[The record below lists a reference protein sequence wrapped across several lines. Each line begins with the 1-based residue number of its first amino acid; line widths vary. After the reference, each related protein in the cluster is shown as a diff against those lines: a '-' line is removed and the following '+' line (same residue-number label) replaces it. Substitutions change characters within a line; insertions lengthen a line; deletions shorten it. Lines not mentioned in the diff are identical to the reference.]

1 MRQEWRCKC
10 GKLLGVL
17 DNGRLQ
23 IRFARGYQYM
33 VGFPASTVCR
43 DCGTLN
49 ELNEGGV
56 IEATRE

>member
-17 DNGRLQ
+17 DGERLH

-33 VGFPASTVCR
+33 VGFPVSTVCR
-43 DCGTLN
+43 NCGALN
-49 ELNEGGV
+49 ELDESGV
-56 IEATRE
+56 AITTQE